1 MRHLLITTI
10 LAALPL
16 GALAEDAALVLGMER
31 YEQLGRL
38 SRGDDVVAAAQRLE
52 SLGFAVTALANGRAD
67 TTLAALTDFVDAA
80 AGAERLVVVMSG
92 RFVSDGGRTWLLTAD
107 ADTPSLLSLGDRAV
121 SVDSVLHIL
130 ARAQGRAVLL
140 IGAEADDGTEIDD
153 TYLAAGIGT
162 LDIPQGVSVLRAAPA
177 DAAAFLAEELSAPEA
192 DLAVLIA
199 ANPRVQAAGFVP
211 ATWVLMPAEIT
222 VEPADPL
229 GTPVVDTSAED
240 ALWEGTIALDT
251 VDAYRTYLR
260 RFPDGQFTE
269 IAETTIAEILAE
281 PNRADRLAEEGLSLT
296 REARREIQRDL
307 TALDYNTR
315 GVDGIFGPG
324 SRSAIRN
331 WQQQNGY
338 PQTSY
343 LTTEQISRLDAQAER
358 RAAELAAEAERERLA
373 QARLDRAFWDETGA
387 RGDEPGYRAYLGRY
401 PEGQFAALARQRL
414 AAIEG
419 EREAATAALDRAA
432 WDRALAAET
441 VAGFQA
447 YLAAYPEGAF
457 KAEAEARIAALTAPD
472 EDSAV
477 IDAARAQEEALGLP
491 QIRAQ
496 LVELRLREMGLNPGT
511 VDGEFD
517 EDTRSALRAYQEN
530 AGLGVTGYLDQATAV
545 QLLADSFG
553 IRIERQ

>member
-38 SRGDDVVAAAQRLE
+38 SRGDDVVAAAQGLE

>member
-1 MRHLLITTI
+1 MRHLMITTI

-38 SRGDDVVAAAQRLE
+38 SRGDDVVAAAQGLE

-67 TTLAALTDFVDAA
+67 TTLAALAGFVDAA
-80 AGAERLVVVMSG
+80 EDAERLVVVMSG
-92 RFVSDGGRTWLLTAD
+92 RFVSDGSRTWLLTAD
-107 ADTPSLLSLGDRAV
+107 AASPSLLSLGDRAV

-260 RFPDGQFTE
+260 RFPDGQYTE

-315 GVDGIFGPG
+315 GVDGIFGSG

-419 EREAATAALDRAA
+419 EREAATVALDRAA
-432 WDRALAAET
+432 WDRALSTET

-472 EDSAV
+472 EDTAA

-496 LVELRLREMGLNPGT
+496 LVELRLREMGLNPGA

>member
-1 MRHLLITTI
+1 MRHLMITTI

-38 SRGDDVVAAAQRLE
+38 SRGDDVVAAAQGLE

-67 TTLAALTDFVDAA
+67 TTLAALAGFVDAA
-80 AGAERLVVVMSG
+80 EDAERLVVVMSG
-92 RFVSDGGRTWLLTAD
+92 RFVSDGSRTWLLTAD
-107 ADTPSLLSLGDRAV
+107 AASPSLLSLGDRAV

-260 RFPDGQFTE
+260 RFPDGQYTE

-419 EREAATAALDRAA
+419 EREAATVALDRAA
-432 WDRALAAET
+432 WDRALSTET

-472 EDSAV
+472 EDTAA

-496 LVELRLREMGLNPGT
+496 LVELRLREMGLNPGA